1 MKSIRVVNL
10 TSSVSRQAGGLF
22 ESVRHLSQSTVEP
35 GRCEVTAVGLQ
46 DQSSADDVAHWA
58 PLELRLHAVRGPKKF
73 SYSPTLF
80 QGLAG
85 LNPDLL
91 HLHGIWQYP
100 SLATLRWARR
110 TGRPF
115 IVSPHGMLEP
125 WSLQQSKWVKRL
137 AALLYQRACL
147 EKATCIRATS
157 DLEKEGI
164 RKAGYR
170 NRIAVIPNGVQ
181 LPSLP
186 AEKGVCDARTPRVA
200 LFLSR
205 IHPKKGLLNLLRA
218 WAVVQ
223 GAEARGRK
231 SAVRGQGSEW
241 ELRIVGPDECGYLA
255 ELKAEAARL
264 EISDTIQFSGEA
276 FGDARTRCYLDA
288 DLFVLPSYSE
298 NFGLVIAEALACQVP
313 VITTRATPW
322 SELETARCGW
332 WIETGVDPLVA
343 ALKDAFSRPSS
354 ELSRMG
360 EVGRRLIATNYTW
373 EPIGRSMLEV
383 YEWAASRGQQPGCVS

>member
-1 MKSIRVVNL
+1 
-10 TSSVSRQAGGLF
+10 
-22 ESVRHLSQSTVEP
+22 
-35 GRCEVTAVGLQ
+35 
-46 DQSSADDVAHWA
+46 
-58 PLELRLHAVRGPKKF
+58 
-73 SYSPTLF
+73 
-80 QGLAG
+80 
-85 LNPDLL
+85 
-91 HLHGIWQYP
+91 
-100 SLATLRWARR
+100 
-110 TGRPF
+110 
-115 IVSPHGMLEP
+115 MLEP

-137 AALLYQRACL
+137 AALLYQGACL

-170 NRIAVIPNGVQ
+170 NRIAVIPNGVE

-186 AEKGVCDARTPRVA
+186 AETGVCDARTPRVA

-241 ELRIVGPDECGYLA
+241 GLRIVGPDECAYLA
-255 ELKAEAARL
+255 ELKTEAERL
-264 EISDTIQFSGEA
+264 GITETVQFRGRA
-276 FGDARTRCYLDA
+276 YGAARTRCYLDA

-343 ALKDAFSRPSS
+343 ALRDAFSRAPA
-354 ELSRMG
+354 ELCQMG
-360 EVGRRLIATNYTW
+360 EAGRRLITTKYTW
-373 EPIGRSMLEV
+373 GPIGRNMLEV
-383 YEWAASRGQQPGCVS
+383 YEWAVSRGPKPGCVS